1 MNAAHRV
8 FIVLGGIGLGVALAG
23 SVHAGEMPVFR
34 GFDYYHALLPG
45 TVRAGDVAA
54 VRQFILL
61 ANQVSSNGKV
71 VIDSSFIL
79 FDAFTIKNQ
88 HARVA
93 MIKLLGEAAY
103 EYALINNADDTF
115 NNWAIG
121 QRDGSTVLH
130 VAAALHDDLEAFK
143 QLLRS
148 GIPSDVVNDD
158 GHTVLDLAVDGT
170 VAAAIAQVVAQQL
183 VGVVVPVSAP
193 VHSLGLFSAAPAA

>member
-1 MNAAHRV
+1 MHK
-8 FIVLGGIGLGVALAG
+8 L
-23 SVHAGEMPVFR
+23 E
-34 GFDYYHALLPG
+34 
-45 TVRAGDVAA
+45 
-54 VRQFILL
+54 LL
-61 ANQVSSNGKV
+61 A
-71 VIDSSFIL
+71 FL
-79 FDAFTIKNQ
+79 LNQ
-88 HARVA
+88 HLHGVSLEL
-93 MIKLLGEAAY
+93 M
-103 EYALINNADDTF
+103 
-115 NNWAIG
+115 
-121 QRDGSTVLH
+121 DGSTVLH